1 MKKLI
6 VIAVAGLMI
15 PALGLA
21 QEGKK
26 WRIHLSVFTASVPR
40 TEFAN
45 SFGTE
50 GTALWVFESED
61 GSQGFVRS
69 DSKAGFGFSLGFSYD
84 VTSLVQ
90 FGPGEMA
97 TRAYLEF
104 ALAPSF
110 TYAGAPEWEHL
121 YVWDESAGGY
131 FESVYE
137 HVQSGR
143 KASFYG
149 LTLGA
154 VITPFRKI
162 PVSLDLNA
170 GLWRWHLEYVSE
182 TAAAYGTSLD
192 MAFIED
198 YLGGEYKGNGKWEKN
213 IIGPVV
219 GVGLRFGFLKY
230 FSLDLMAK
238 FPMMTTRQA
247 WTGLYNVLGDPIRSR
262 VYGSGNLWG
271 IGLSVYY

>member
-15 PALGLA
+15 SSSGLA
-21 QEGKK
+21 QQGKK
-26 WRIHLSVFTASVPR
+26 WRIHFSAFTASVPR

-45 SFGTE
+45 SFATE
-50 GTALWVFESED
+50 GSALWVFENED
-61 GSQGFVRS
+61 GSQGFVRNG
-69 DSKAGFGFSLGFSYD
+69 SKGGFGFALGFSYD

-90 FGPGEMA
+90 FGPGEITA
-97 TRAYLEF
+97 RAYVEF

-110 TYAGAPEWEHL
+110 TYADAPEWEHL
-121 YVWDESAGGY
+121 YVWDESAEDY
-131 FESVYE
+131 VESVYE
-137 HVQSGR
+137 RVQSGR

-154 VITPFRKI
+154 VISPFKKI
-162 PVSLDLNA
+162 PISLDLNA

-192 MAFIED
+192 TSFIED
-198 YLGGEYKGNGKWEKN
+198 YLGGEYNGNGKWEKN

-219 GVGLRFGFLKY
+219 GLGLRFAFLKY
-230 FSLDLMAK
+230 FSLDLIGK
-238 FPMMTTRQA
+238 FPLMTSRRA
-247 WTGLYNVLGDPIRSR
+247 WTGLYNVVGDPIRSK
-262 VYGSGNLWG
+262 VYGTGNLWG
-271 IGLSVYY
+271 VGLSVYY